1 MVDNESATQSVVGPF
16 RGEYAF
22 LSNFHPAPVE
32 FEGILYP
39 TVEHAYQAAKTLNR
53 EERQRIANLPTPG
66 AAKRAGKQ
74 VQLRPDWED
83 VKIDVMTRLVRR
95 KFTCYPDLAEKLL
108 ATGDLPIVEINTWK
122 DTFWGV
128 CEGVGQNHLG
138 RILMAVRKE
147 LRTQEAISNS
157 AVDPKLT
164 SFVEVTGD
172 LWELARHGVL
182 VITTN
187 GSLNN
192 LGECVMGRG
201 IALEAKKRFPDIAK
215 KLGSYIQQHGNRC
228 FNLGRYGDY
237 RLVSFPTK
245 HHWNQPADPELI
257 ASSAR
262 QLVEMTDKFGWS
274 VVYMPR
280 PGCGYGRLSWEQVK
294 LILKPILDGR
304 FFVCRYEKEV
314 KRLVNGAAALAD
326 ALERGD
332 FDVDLLPKDVRH
344 RLVKL
349 LGERR

>member
-1 MVDNESATQSVVGPF
+1 MLNAFSQSIIGPF
-16 RGEYAF
+16 QGEYAF
-22 LSNFHPAPVE
+22 LSNFYQAPVE
-32 FEGILYP
+32 FEGIVYP
-39 TVEHAYQAAKTLNR
+39 TVEHAFQAAKTVDQ
-53 EERQRIANLPTPG
+53 EERRRIAALPTPG
-66 AAKRAGKQ
+66 EAKRAGRK
-74 VQLRPDWED
+74 LKIRKDWENI
-83 VKIDVMTRLVRR
+83 KLHIMHELVQQ
-95 KFTCYPDLAEKLL
+95 KFRHPALRELLL
-108 ATGDLPIVEINTWK
+108 ATGDRPIVEINTWN

-138 RILMAVRKE
+138 RILMAVREE

-215 KLGSYIQQHGNRC
+215 KLGGYIQQYGNRC

-245 HHWNQPADPELI
+245 HNWNLPADPELI

-294 LILKPILDGR
+294 PILEPILDGR
-304 FFVCRYEKEV
+304 FFVCRYEEEV

-332 FDVDLLPKDVRH
+332 FDVDLLPEDVRQ